1 MKPIN
6 TNDAFKETIQSDNP
20 VIVKFE
26 AGWCPD
32 CKAMDMW
39 IDPIQEKYNDY
50 GWFTVNRDELEDV
63 AAENDV
69 MGIPSLLV
77 FKNGEKLAH
86 LHSANAKSPDQVESF
101 NSSSKSVKYNKPTN
115 FSSSLTPKSSLISGV
130 KIYAGDFQHVP
141 IPASC
146 NNSIKF

>member
-1 MKPIN
+1 M
-6 TNDAFKETIQSDNP
+6 ETINSTSNFDSTINSDQP

-39 IDPIQEKYNDY
+39 IDPIVEKYNNY
-50 GWFTVNRDELEDV
+50 NWYTVNRDELEDV
-63 AAENDV
+63 AANNDV

-86 LHSANAKSPDQVESF
+86 LHSANAKSPEQVASF
-101 NSSSKSVKYNKPTN
+101 LAET
-115 FSSSLTPKSSLISGV
+115 
-130 KIYAGDFQHVP
+130 FQ
-141 IPASC
+141 
-146 NNSIKF
+146 